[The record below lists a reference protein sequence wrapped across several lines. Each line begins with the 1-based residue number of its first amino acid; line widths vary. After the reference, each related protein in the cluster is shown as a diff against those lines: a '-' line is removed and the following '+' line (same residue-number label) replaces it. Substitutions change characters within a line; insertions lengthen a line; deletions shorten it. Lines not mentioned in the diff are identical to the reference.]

1 MKHAAQSA
9 FRHKHTH
16 TLLLLV
22 VLLCAI
28 RGSAFLPSQCLRTTS
43 SYATRNKS
51 SSSSSSSSSLLNA
64 EKKEVTLKELMKE
77 LERNPEKYLANK
89 NVAKK
94 SKRTRKKVA
103 VPKQEYV
110 YAAQRRAQT
119 NAATAKTP
127 STTTAARDVGKSEP
141 SIRTPAENTLSS
153 TINPDHNPIHQARL
167 LGLMNAANQHCDA
180 PIAAVEPQIVGRV
193 QVSPDE
199 TKTSSYAYIIEKPAG
214 WSILGGD
221 KKKRTVDGNND
232 DDDDDDDDDGSFMDK
247 KQMMEEEKEAAP
259 KLSMAVLEDNDS
271 GADVEIIEWDA
282 ADMLAAMTP
291 EEIAEFEAEGGFE
304 GLMGSSSTG
313 TTTRTTRSASSTTT
327 INEKQKPALT
337 RASFE
342 LYVRPSVVNWL
353 KETKASEGTPI
364 RGGKFWTAVAGA
376 TNVDDSGLV
385 VMCPKDKVD
394 NIFVDF
400 AKYVAVVGTGKFL
413 AAKPKGLVDEIKKE
427 STELEVIA
435 KLRKGRGDD
444 TVLTVGMSIAE
455 HFSTCNHAVQVIQ
468 DSLQDGVRGDPAANP
483 FDRRATRR
491 LLHCDAISLSSLA
504 FDDAAEV
511 QSAFFPDDIAVLAER
526 RNNHEFVDGSFL
538 GRTDLLDNPYTNAYR
553 EINGAADGF
562 PGWNVDR
569 YDKWL
574 LVQHDDEYPR
584 GPLPSIHDGNTAGV
598 YYLPADPNRSSMGRA
613 EIRPVLLEGKPAPNV
628 VPIQENGVTYL
639 ATLDKDLS
647 TGLFLDQRPQR
658 AWLKRNCNSK
668 TRVLNCFAHCGA
680 FTVAAAS
687 AGASTVSLDL
697 NKKFLDRIPPQ
708 LELNGID
715 FLETD
720 GDNGRRRH
728 DAIFGDCFDWLARFA
743 KRGEEFDL
751 IILDPP
757 STSIGIKKRRWSVK
771 NDMAELVALAA
782 PMVKRGG
789 LLWTT
794 TNSATIHPM
803 KFAKMCKK
811 GLDDV
816 GMSGAKLER
825 VVPMPSDFQCVGS
838 QPVKNLV
845 WRIP

>member
-1 MKHAAQSA
+1 M
-9 FRHKHTH
+9 
-16 TLLLLV
+16 
-22 VLLCAI
+22 
-28 RGSAFLPSQCLRTTS
+28 
-43 SYATRNKS
+43 
-51 SSSSSSSSSLLNA
+51 LNA

-77 LERNPEKYLANK
+77 LERNPEKYLAK
-89 NVAKK
+89 TNVAKK

-119 NAATAKTP
+119 NAATTVAT
-127 STTTAARDVGKSEP
+127 TTTARDAVGGGGSEP
-141 SIRTPAENTLSS
+141 SVMTTTSSS
-153 TINPDHNPIHQARL
+153 TTSINHNPDHNPIHQARL

-180 PIAAVEPQIVGRV
+180 PVAAVEPQIVGRV
-193 QVSPDE
+193 QVSHDD
-199 TKTSSYAYIIEKPAG
+199 TKASSYAYIIEKPAG

-221 KKKRTVDGNND
+221 KKKRTVDGNNEDNDND
-232 DDDDDDDDDGSFMDK
+232 DDDDNNYGGLLDAK
-247 KQMMEEEKEAAP
+247 TQMMEEEDGAAARLESQ
-259 KLSMAVLEDNDS
+259 KLSMAVVEDDDG
-271 GADVEIIEWDA
+271 GAVAEIIEWDA

-304 GLMGSSSTG
+304 GLMGSSSTRS
-313 TTTRTTRSASSTTT
+313 TTMTSASSTTT
-327 INEKQKPALT
+327 NNNKQKPAST

-342 LYVRPSVVNWL
+342 PYVRPSVVNWL

-376 TNVDDSGLV
+376 SNVDDSGLV
-385 VMCPKDKVD
+385 VLCPKDKVD
-394 NIFVDF
+394 NLFVDI

-413 AAKPKGLVDEIKKE
+413 AAKPKGLDDIKKE

-444 TVLTVGMSIAE
+444 TVLTVGLSIAE

-483 FDRRATRR
+483 FDRRASRR
-491 LLHCDAISLSSLA
+491 IVHCDAISVSSLA
-504 FDDAAEV
+504 FDDSAEV

-538 GRTDLLDNPYTNAYR
+538 GRTELLENPYTNAYR

-658 AWLKRNCNSK
+658 AWLTRNCNSK

-720 GDNGRRRH
+720 GENGPRRH
-728 DAIFGDCFDWLARFA
+728 DAIFGDCFDWLARLA